1 MKNVVSFLWIVRIIQ
16 LRELGWQHKWGHF
29 GNHLFQYAFARAY
42 AERHDCVL
50 EVNQDWP
57 GLKTFGLAHPTPSV
71 ELPVVHDRDLV
82 DGQINVALVG
92 FFQDQRRV
100 DILSKRKVREWFKFA
115 SDYVPPYRDAY
126 CAAHYRRGNFIG
138 HPREP
143 AIISDLSYARAFEKF
158 DAHRVIRIS
167 DTPPGSSLHEDF
179 QILMHASKLFR
190 ANSSFS
196 WWAAALNER
205 GIVYSPVVG
214 GKKGWADV
222 DFIADADQPR
232 TGGTADT
239 AWMPD

>member
-1 MKNVVSFLWIVRIIQ
+1 VRIIQ
-16 LRELGWQHKWGHF
+16 LRELGWQHKWGWF
-29 GNHLFQYAFARAY
+29 GNHLYQCAFARAY
-42 AERHDCVL
+42 AERHDCIL

-57 GLKTFGLAHPTPSV
+57 GLKIFGLTHPAPSV
-71 ELPVVHDRDLV
+71 ELPVVHDNDLV
-82 DGQINVALVG
+82 DGQINIALVG

-100 DILSKRKVREWFKFA
+100 DILSKRKVREWFQFA
-115 SDYVPPYRDAY
+115 NPYIPPYRGAY
-126 CAAHYRRGNFIG
+126 NAAHCRRGNFIG
-138 HPREP
+138 HPRQP

-158 DAHRVIRIS
+158 GAGRVIRIS
-167 DTPPGSSLHEDF
+167 DTPLVNDSMEDF

-205 GIVYSPVVG
+205 GTVYSPVLSG
-214 GKKGWADV
+214 QKGWCDV
-222 DFIADADQPR
+222 EFIPDADQPR